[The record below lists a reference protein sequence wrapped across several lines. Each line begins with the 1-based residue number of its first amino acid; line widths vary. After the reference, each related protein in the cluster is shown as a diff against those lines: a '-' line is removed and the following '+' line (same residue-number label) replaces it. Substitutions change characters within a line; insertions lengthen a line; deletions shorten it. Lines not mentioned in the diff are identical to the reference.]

1 MLVLLAGAAWLF
13 IVMLL
18 LRRVIGQARAYEA
31 LRAPRAG
38 GPARSVAVIIPARDE
53 AANIGP
59 CLDALRAQSYPR
71 RQMVVLVVDD
81 GSTDG
86 TGAIVEQAAREAA
99 GVTLHR
105 AGDLPAGWLGKPHAC
120 WRGAE
125 LAGWAE
131 WLCFMDADV
140 RAEPD
145 LLRDA
150 VRAAAAGDVAMLSL
164 HPRQELGSFWER
176 VIVPAGMLMVACA
189 KDLRRVNDPRAPE
202 AEANGQFIL
211 MRRDAYFAVGGHAA
225 VRGEVCEA
233 TALAQRAKR
242 AGYRLQVGAAD
253 HLARTRMY
261 RGLADLWRG
270 FSKNAVEIMG
280 DERRTLAVAAMGLL
294 FGWATPLLPLMLGL
308 AARREA
314 SVAATAGFGL
324 AVAGS
329 LAVLGVVIGTL
340 RYFRAPGALSLLF
353 PLGTTMTAALAC
365 NSVRLRRRG
374 AVEWKGRACP
384 AGRLLAGD
392 AP

>member
-1 MLVLLAGAAWLF
+1 MPFLLAGAAWLAL
-13 IVMLL
+13 VLAL

-38 GPARSVAVIIPARDE
+38 RPAPGVAVIIPVRDE

-71 RQMVVLVVDD
+71 GQMAVLVVDD

-86 TGAIVEQAAREAA
+86 TGEIVERVAREAA

-105 AGDLPAGWLGKPHAC
+105 AGDLPDGWLGKPHAC
-120 WRGAE
+120 WRGAA
-125 LAGWAE
+125 LAGEAE

-150 VRAAAAGDVAMLSL
+150 VRAAAADGVAMLSL
-164 HPRQELGSFWER
+164 HPRQELGSFWEQ

-189 KDLRRVNDPRAPE
+189 KDLRRVNDPCAPE

-225 VRGEVCEA
+225 VRGEVCED
-233 TALAQRAKR
+233 TALARRAKR
-242 AGYRLQVGAAD
+242 AGHRLRVQAAD

-261 RGLADLWRG
+261 RGLAELWRG

-280 DERRTLAVAAMGLL
+280 DERRTLAVAAAGLL
-294 FGWATPLLPLMLGL
+294 FGWATPLLPLVLGL
-308 AARREA
+308 AAWRGT
-314 SVAATAGFGL
+314 SAAAVAGFCL
-324 AVAGS
+324 AAAGS
-329 LAVLGVVIGTL
+329 LAVLGVLIGTL
-340 RYFRAPGALSLLF
+340 RHFRAPAALGLLF
-353 PLGTTMTAALAC
+353 PLGTTAAAALAC

-392 AP
+392 TP